1 MLYDGVRVRQG
12 YKYRLKPDA
21 VQSQKFGQFAG
32 CCRFVWNKGLAVQK
46 ERLAAKEPLLK
57 YVETAKRLTGWRK
70 EPELFFLADAPTH
83 PMQQTLRD
91 LDRAFK
97 DAFDK
102 NQPNKRF
109 PVFKKKGLG
118 DSFRYPDPKQ
128 FKLAGNRVFLPKV
141 GWVRFFKSREI
152 LGKPKN
158 VTVSRQ
164 GKHWFVSI
172 QTERVIDDPVHPSGS
187 MVGIDLG
194 VKRFAALSTG
204 EFVDPVNSFK
214 RLQEKLAREQRRL
227 ARKKKFSA
235 NWRKQKARISALHTK
250 IANVRNDFLHKVST
264 TISKNHAMIVMED
277 LHIRNMSASAKGSV
291 GDPGKN
297 VRQKAGLNRSI
308 LDQGWGNFRRMLEYK
323 QGWNGGEVMLVPA
336 MYTSQ
341 RCPECG
347 HVDKDNRRSQA
358 VFKCVTCGYEKN
370 ADLNAAN
377 NILAAGHAVFACGG
391 TGAGHPM
398 KQEPLAA

>member
-1 MLYDGVRVRQG
+1 MILRKAHKFRIKTNVST
-12 YKYRLKPDA
+12 
-21 VQSQKFGQFAG
+21 QSVFSQYAG
-32 CCRFVWNKGLAVQK
+32 CCRFVWNKALAIQK
-46 ERLAAKEPLLK
+46 QRLDDGEYCLSYKDLANHLPTWKREEPTAFLK
-57 YVETAKRLTGWRK
+57 IPPAQAL
-70 EPELFFLADAPTH
+70 
-83 PMQQTLRD
+83 QQKLKD
-91 LDRAFK
+91 LDRAVK

-102 NQPNKRF
+102 SQPDKRF
-109 PVFKKKGLG
+109 PVFKKKFRH
-118 DSFRYPDPKQ
+118 DSFRYPQ
-128 FKLAGNRVFLPKV
+128 GFKLSGSRIFLPKV

-172 QTERVIDDPVHPSGS
+172 QTEQKIADPVHPSGS

-214 RLQEKLAREQRRL
+214 RWQDKLAREQRNL
-227 ARKKKFSA
+227 SRKVKFSA

-277 LHIRNMSASAKGSV
+277 LRIKNMSTSAKGTV
-291 GDPGKN
+291 EQPGKN

-377 NILAAGHAVFACGG
+377 NILAAGHAVLACGG
-391 TGAGHPM
+391 TGISHPM